1 MKLKTTETPIMSGG
15 NLKMKGFQIAASAKA
30 FRILSSSL
38 YKNKIR
44 AIIRELSCN
53 AVDGHIAG
61 GNKETFDVQLPGM
74 LDPQFRIRDY
84 GCGMDDDTIMN
95 LYTTYFA
102 STKSDS
108 NDFIGALGL
117 GSKSPF
123 SYTDSFTVT
132 AFYNGMRRMYSAFIK
147 DGEPTITKVSEAETK
162 EPNGI
167 EITVPVNPNDISRWK
182 EEARYVFSS
191 FGEIRPKVLGNMPIE
206 FMPYDKP
213 EFEVKN
219 SVHGA
224 GVFAI
229 MGNIVYPLPGD
240 MWTNTM
246 INLSMQGQ
254 NSWSRS
260 GQSAYYI
267 RFELGEVDIT
277 PSREELSF
285 DDDTIAAIKA
295 RINKADV
302 RLSKSL
308 IDEVATFDNVRELR
322 RHINKKYNS
331 YYWNHVSSKPEF
343 LMKDGKSVADT
354 EEIVTH
360 WKHPEY
366 KVTKA
371 DMKDPTKS
379 ITSTVDVSFM
389 RYDMSLTSPRGKRLD
404 SWQCQRLADY
414 GNDHINIFINDM
426 KSSAIRTMKGIHKLN
441 GWKGHYV
448 IAVEGEHAD
457 KVIAE
462 VKKHWKDTEYNIHFS
477 SKSDDARKAMPT
489 AKKATVVK
497 TPNTVKLTMTDTTPV
512 ALYAEDIKKL
522 SGYWIPMYQN
532 EYVSSEARGRTM
544 CSIASIRLFMK
555 HRNLKEVPVIKSSH
569 WEQVKKNDK
578 MSEVWDEMLKL
589 VIELES
595 KLTIDIFPYDTTA
608 NGIVAGLRRH
618 PDLVHVA
625 DKISKKN
632 PATELHALFRDI
644 LRQNLYKFEN
654 LPTYKANEKKLKE
667 MLTKFDELTKI
678 ADKKGREALD
688 EFLEN
693 NKLITFYLQRS
704 YGTIEESF
712 AKEIVSLIKL

>member
-61 GNKETFDVQLPGM
+61 GNKGTFDVQLPGM

-132 AFYNGMRRMYSAFIK
+132 SFFNGVRRMYSAFIK
-147 DGEPTITKVSEAETK
+147 DGEPTITKVSELECND
-162 EPNGI
+162 PNGI

-191 FGEIRPKVLGNMPIE
+191 FGEIRPKILGNMPIE
-206 FMPYDKP
+206 FMPFDKP

-224 GVFAI
+224 GVFAL

-246 INLSMQGQ
+246 INLSMKGQ

-295 RINKADV
+295 RINKADI
-302 RLSKSL
+302 RLSKAL
-308 IDEVATFDNVRELR
+308 IDEVATFDNVRLLNK
-322 RHINKKYNS
+322 HINRKFNS
-331 YYWNHVSSKPEF
+331 HYWNHIHTRPEF

-354 EEIVTH
+354 EEIVTN
-360 WKHPEY
+360 WKHPDY
-366 KVTKA
+366 KVTRT

-379 ITSTVDVSFM
+379 ITSTVSVPFM
-389 RYDMSLTSPRGKRLD
+389 RYDVSLTSPRGKMMD
-404 SWQCQRLADY
+404 SWAVNRLAEY

-426 KSSAIRTMKGIHKLN
+426 KSSAIRTMKGISKLN
-441 GWKGHYV
+441 GWKGSYV
-448 IAVEGEHAD
+448 ISVDGEHAD

-462 VKKHWKDTEYNIHFS
+462 VKKHWKDDEYRIHYS
-477 SKSDDARKAMPT
+477 SKSDDARKAMPV
-489 AKKATVVK
+489 AKKASVK
-497 TPNTVKLTMTDTTPV
+497 APNTVTLTMTDTTPL
-512 ALYAEDIKKL
+512 AMYAEDIKKL
-522 SGYWIPMYQN
+522 SGYWIPMYQS
-532 EYVSSEARGRTM
+532 EYVNSEARGRAV
-544 CSIASIRLFMK
+544 CSINSIRQFMK
-555 HRNLKEVPVIKSSH
+555 HRNITEIPVIKSSH
-569 WEQVKKNDK
+569 WTQVKNNKNLT
-578 MSEVWDEMLKL
+578 EIWDEVLKVVL
-589 VIELES
+589 ELEP
-595 KLTIDIFPYDTTA
+595 KLTIDIFPYDTT
-608 NGIVAGLRRH
+608 NNSLVASLRRSSR
-618 PDLVHVA
+618 LVHVA

-632 PATELHALFRDI
+632 PSTELYSLFRDV
-644 LRQNLYKFEN
+644 LRNNLYKFETF
-654 LPTYKANEKKLKE
+654 PTYIANKDKFKL
-667 MLTKFDELTKI
+667 MLTKFEELDKL
-678 ADKKGREALD
+678 ASKKGSEALND
-688 EFLEN
+688 FTESN
-693 NKLITFYLQRS
+693 QLITFYIQRS
-704 YGTIEESF
+704 YGNIPDKMVDEIER
-712 AKEIVSLIKL
+712 VIKL